1 MGHVEDLWWST
12 GPAGVPVPRPRNARS
27 PTAHH
32 LDDRAFRPINSTAQA
47 RVLGVALVL
56 VREDFSPLHRGS
68 EGASLGACSCTRI
81 DWAPGERSRDQIGVA
96 GRARREKLL

>member
-12 GPAGVPVPRPRNARS
+12 GPAGVRVPRPRNARS

-56 VREDFSPLHRGS
+56 VREGLLALTSGLRGCES
-68 EGASLGACSCTRI
+68 
-81 DWAPGERSRDQIGVA
+81 
-96 GRARREKLL
+96 GRLQLYAD